1 MKSVEKDR
9 AFEVLLEFL
18 KTNRGFDFTG
28 YKRSSLMR
36 RAQKRM
42 GQLPQIKSYGA
53 YQDFLEV
60 HPEEFTPLFNTIL
73 INVTGFFRD
82 PPAWDFL
89 AKDVL
94 PRLIAGKQAGEP
106 IRVCSVG
113 CASGEEAYSVAML
126 LCELLG
132 DKAFRD
138 RVKIYATDVDNESL
152 AQARRGIYPAK
163 SIVAVPEKLRKKFF
177 NAGTNDT

>member
-9 AFEVLLEFL
+9 AFEAVLEFL

-36 RAQKRM
+36 RVQKRM

-138 RVKIYATDVDNESL
+138 RVKIYATD
-152 AQARRGIYPAK
+152 
-163 SIVAVPEKLRKKFF
+163 
-177 NAGTNDT
+177 

>member
-1 MKSVEKDR
+1 MKATEKDR
-9 AFEVLLEFL
+9 TFEALVDFL

-36 RAQKRM
+36 RVTTRM
-42 GQLPQIKSYGA
+42 SKLPLIKSYGA
-53 YQDFLEV
+53 YQDYLEV

-82 PPAWDFL
+82 AIAWDFL
-89 AKDVL
+89 AKEVL
-94 PRLIAGKQAGEP
+94 PRIIASKESSEP

-126 LCELLG
+126 LAETLG
-132 DKAFRD
+132 DKPF
-138 RVKIYATDVDNESL
+138 
-152 AQARRGIYPAK
+152 
-163 SIVAVPEKLRKKFF
+163 
-177 NAGTNDT
+177 